1 MSVILIFILFAV
13 ALAGYAYMQFC
24 KASREIDRLY
34 QAVSRLESENAKQA
48 AEIQR
53 KNAEVKNAKIQQKHT
68 ENVRRVSTDTVDE
81 QLHQHGWFRDTDHH
95 HGLHGVS
102 ADLSKPS
109 RHSGDQAA
117 DTGAQSDSSGDL

>member
-1 MSVILIFILFAV
+1 MSVIFGLILLAI
-13 ALAGYAYMQFC
+13 ALTGYAYLQFC

-95 HGLHGVS
+95 GLHGVS

-109 RHSGDQAA
+109 RHSGNETT
-117 DTGAQSDSSGDL
+117 DTGAQSDPSGDL